1 MNLVFLGAPGA
12 GKGTQAN
19 KVQELFG
26 IPKISTGDMLR
37 AARVQ
42 KTALGLQ
49 AETYMN
55 AGKLV
60 PDELVIAL
68 IAERLSQADC
78 KKGYILDGFPRT
90 VAQAKALKSNLEKQA
105 DKIDLVVNIVV
116 DEESLVKRLTGRRQC
131 EKCQQGYHLEFAS
144 PKTAGICDKCGG
156 KLFQR
161 EDDQEAT
168 IRARLNVY
176 REQTAPLVDF
186 YTNENVLKVV
196 NGDEAVEN
204 VFKAIVKIVKEVA

>member
-1 MNLVFLGAPGA
+1 VNLVFLGAPGA

-37 AARVQ
+37 AARAQ
-42 KTALGLQ
+42 KTPLGLQ
-49 AETYMN
+49 AETFMN

-60 PDELVIAL
+60 PDEVVIGL
-68 IAERLSQADC
+68 IAERLTQTDC
-78 KKGYILDGFPRT
+78 KRGYILDGFPRT
-90 VAQAKALKSNLEKQA
+90 VAQAKALKTNLE
-105 DKIDLVVNIVV
+105 DHNDEIDCVVNIVV
-116 DEESLVKRLTGRRQC
+116 DEENLVKRLTGRRQC
-131 EKCQQGYHLEFAS
+131 EKCQQGYHLEYAP
-144 PKTAGICDKCGG
+144 PKVVGICDKCEG

-186 YTNENVLKVV
+186 YSAEGLLKTV
-196 NGDEAVEN
+196 NGDEPVEK
-204 VFKAIVKIVKEVA
+204 VFDAIVNAVKKVA

>member
-19 KVQELFG
+19 KVQDLFG

-37 AARVQ
+37 AARAQ

-60 PDELVIAL
+60 PDEVVIGL
-68 IAERLSQADC
+68 IGERLNQADC
-78 KKGYILDGFPRT
+78 QKGYILDGFPRT
-90 VAQAKALKSNLEKQA
+90 VGQAKALKASLEGKG
-105 DKIDLVVNIVV
+105 DKIDCVVNIVV

-131 EKCQQGYHLEFAS
+131 EKCQQGYHLEFAPS
-144 PKTAGICDKCGG
+144 RIEGICDRCGG

-161 EDDQEAT
+161 DDDKEAT

-186 YTNENVLKVV
+186 YKGENVLTMV
-196 NGDEAVEN
+196 NGDEAVQS
-204 VFKAIVKIVKEVA
+204 VFDAIVTAVKKVA

>member
-19 KVQELFG
+19 KVQDLFG

-37 AARVQ
+37 AARAQ

-60 PDELVIAL
+60 PDEVVIGL
-68 IAERLSQADC
+68 IGERLNQADC
-78 KKGYILDGFPRT
+78 QKGYILDGFPRT
-90 VAQAKALKSNLEKQA
+90 VGQAKALKASLEGKG
-105 DKIDLVVNIVV
+105 DKIDCVVNIVV

-131 EKCQQGYHLEFAS
+131 EKCQQGYHLEFAPS
-144 PKTAGICDKCGG
+144 LIEGICDKCGG

-161 EDDQEAT
+161 DDDKEAT

-186 YTNENVLKVV
+186 YKGENVLTMV
-196 NGDEAVEN
+196 NGDEAVQS
-204 VFKAIVKIVKEVA
+204 VFDAIVTAVKKVA